1 MERTCI
7 FLLKTKSKLLVR
19 LSLLGAIIVIMIYMI
34 SLQLQM
40 RSLQKE
46 RDELANVVDAYKT
59 SISDM
64 EHELLLPK
72 EEYIAKYAREV
83 LGYYKYSDII
93 FKERGE

>member
-1 MERTCI
+1 M
-7 FLLKTKSKLLVR
+7 LVKKKSKLLLR
-19 LSLLGAIIVIMIYMI
+19 FSLLAATLIIMVYMI
-34 SLQLQM
+34 SLQVQM
-40 RSLQKE
+40 KSLQKE
-46 RDELANVVDAYKT
+46 RDKWAEVVDSYKT

-93 FKERGE
+93 FKEKGE